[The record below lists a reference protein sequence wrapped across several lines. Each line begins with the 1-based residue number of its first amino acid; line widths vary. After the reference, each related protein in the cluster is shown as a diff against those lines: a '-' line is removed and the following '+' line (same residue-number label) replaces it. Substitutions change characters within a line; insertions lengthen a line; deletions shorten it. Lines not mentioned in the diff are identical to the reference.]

1 MNDLTDKQLR
11 VAEVSHVINMAFF
24 GDPKNGDA
32 CDLNPF
38 EIMDAIRVF
47 REDLAELEEH
57 QYRRLREIAVS
68 QPDLWFEYAA
78 GNPDRSSQGVA
89 Q

>member
-11 VAEVSHVINMAFF
+11 VAEVSHVINVAFF

-57 QYRRLREIAVS
+57 QYRRLREIATS

-89 Q
+89 

>member
-24 GDPKNGDA
+24 GDPKNGGV

-57 QYRRLREIAVS
+57 QYARLKEIALS
-68 QPDLWFEYAA
+68 QPKLWWEYAA
-78 GNPDRSSQGVA
+78 ANPGRSSQGVA
-89 Q
+89 